1 MRLSVAENKAVCHL
15 LKGADPTGRIYLFGS
30 RTDDAKKGGDIDLF
44 FETSTILNLKQIL
57 TLEYL
62 LSATCDTKVDL
73 LVKNPGQE
81 EQPIFMIARKGILL

>member
-1 MRLSVAENKAVCHL
+1 
-15 LKGADPTGRIYLFGS
+15 
-30 RTDDAKKGGDIDLF
+30 
-44 FETSTILNLKQIL
+44 LNLKQTL

>member
-15 LKGADPTGRIYLFGS
+15 LKSADPNGRIYLFGS
-30 RTDDAKKGGDIDLF
+30 RTDDTKRGGDIDLF
-44 FETSTILNLKQIL
+44 FETSTILDLKQTL

-81 EQPIFMIARKGILL
+81 ELPIFRIARKGILL